1 MDEVYRVMRATP
13 IAACA
18 LAVLALDDVAR
29 ADALPDVDTAN
40 PNALAVVPNDEAAQS
55 ETAEAIAPLA
65 TPERTTPE
73 TNALRTGRSLPRTET
88 PSVTTQALLNAPST
102 DPKVAAGLDVEITSR
117 PTVVPMATISA
128 PEVSASS
135 PTLAIAEA
143 APQITPQPEEPQ
155 DIATV
160 QPIPAPE
167 AEPDAE
173 ETHANIPP
181 NPQTQAV
188 NFEPPTGDAA
198 QLVEPDGSFI
208 VADVPPPPPPAEDI
222 EALQEQLRA
231 IEDIADFGDV
241 FAGSPAITLAVPSG
255 YGADDG
261 IGFITTSFQSSV
273 RGSDEA
279 DTTATFGI
287 GLGDAEDAVG
297 VQLSYTIASF
307 GTNRDFGTG
316 GFNAK
321 VHRQLSDNFSVA
333 AGWDGFITLGDDTDF
348 EDSVYGAVTYVGE
361 LRPDINDAFSRI
373 ALTAGVGNGR
383 FRTEDAI
390 LDDDDTI
397 GVFGSAALRIAR
409 PVSAIVEWTGQ
420 DLALGLSIAPFAD
433 FPLVITPAL
442 RDVAGAGDDVRFVL
456 GANLAFRF

>member
-1 MDEVYRVMRATP
+1 MRATP

-18 LAVLALDDVAR
+18 IAFFALDDVAR
-29 ADALPDVDTAN
+29 ADALPNVDTAN
-40 PNALAVVPNDEAAQS
+40 SDALAVVPDDEAVQS
-55 ETAEAIAPLA
+55 ETAEAIASLA
-65 TPERTTPE
+65 TPERATPE
-73 TNALRTGRSLPRTET
+73 RPTLQTGRSLPRTEA
-88 PSVTTQALLNAPST
+88 PSATTQTLLNSPST
-102 DPKVAAGLDVEITSR
+102 APKDETGLDAEMTSR

-128 PEVSASS
+128 PEVSSSS
-135 PTLAIAEA
+135 PTMAIAQA
-143 APQITPQPEEPQ
+143 APQITPQLEDPQ
-155 DIATV
+155 DIAAV
-160 QPIPAPE
+160 QSTPAPE

-173 ETHANIPP
+173 ETNANIPP
-181 NPQTQAV
+181 TPH

-198 QLVEPDGSFI
+198 QLVQSDGSFI
-208 VADVPPPPPPAEDI
+208 VADVPPPPPPAEDV

-279 DTTATFGI
+279 DATATFGI

-361 LRPDINDAFSRI
+361 LRPNINDAFSRI

-442 RDVAGAGDDVRFVL
+442 RDVAGAGDDVRFIL

>member
-1 MDEVYRVMRATP
+1 MRATP

-29 ADALPDVDTAN
+29 ADTQPVVDAAN
-40 PNALAVVPNDEAAQS
+40 ANALAVVPSSEATQV
-55 ETAEAIAPLA
+55 EKMEAIAPLA
-65 TPERTTPE
+65 TPERATPE
-73 TNALRTGRSLPRTET
+73 RAIPEREILRVGRSLPRTER
-88 PSVTTQALLNAPST
+88 PSPAPQALPNSSST
-102 DPKVAAGLDVEITSR
+102 SPEVAAGVEAEATG
-117 PTVVPMATISA
+117 PTVVPMATISE
-128 PEVSASS
+128 PEFASS
-135 PTLAIAEA
+135 TLPIASAATVPPT
-143 APQITPQPEEPQ
+143 PPQPDESQ
-155 DIATV
+155 AV
-160 QPIPAPE
+160 AVGQPIPAPE
-167 AEPDAE
+167 AQSESG
-173 ETHANIPP
+173 N
-181 NPQTQAV
+181 TQATPPQQQAV
-188 NFEPPTGDAA
+188 TFQPPTGDAA
-198 QLVEPDGSFI
+198 QLVQPDGSFI
-208 VADVPPPPPPAEDI
+208 VADVPPPPPSADEI
-222 EALQEQLRA
+222 EALQEQLRE
-231 IEDIADFGDV
+231 IEDIAAFGDV

-261 IGFITTSFQSSV
+261 IGFITSSFQSSV

-279 DTTATFGI
+279 DATATFGI

-321 VHRQLSDNFSVA
+321 VHRRLSDNFSIA
-333 AGWDGFITLGDDTDF
+333 AGWDGFISVGDDTDF
-348 EDSVYGAVTYVGE
+348 EDSVYSAVTYVGE

-373 ALTAGVGNGR
+373 ALTAGIGNGR

-420 DLALGLSIAPFAD
+420 DLALGLSIAPFPD